1 MLAGQTKAARGR
13 LSSSNSN
20 SRIIDAPA
28 TRALI
33 FVARIA
39 ANTALSLAV
48 GIIETYELMRSRTM
62 RVTSAFLPLQFAR
75 FRKQFVDHIHLFP
88 GKLGTS
94 EMAVCCGV
102 QVDRPAKLQMVDH
115 SLRGQWKHLPD

>member
-33 FVARIA
+33 FVA
-39 ANTALSLAV
+39 
-48 GIIETYELMRSRTM
+48 E
-62 RVTSAFLPLQFAR
+62 
-75 FRKQFVDHIHLFP
+75 
-88 GKLGTS
+88 
-94 EMAVCCGV
+94 
-102 QVDRPAKLQMVDH
+102 
-115 SLRGQWKHLPD
+115 